1 MRGMRKRYLI
11 LLLFSGAGWFLI
23 AGVLGYA
30 IPVFGDMWLQ
40 HLACAILASLVVGIT
55 FRAPI
60 LHWSGWR
67 WYLLPLLTLLTGTAV
82 FGFLLTGS
90 WQLTESLRGEV
101 GLEHDAFYKLPL
113 AIVFYSMTSF
123 LPVLYLLALLTQHLL
138 RRQMRLWNA
147 DADAAGVPSTD
158 PCRPSSPTPLSRL
171 P

>member
-40 HLACAILASLVVGIT
+40 HLACAILASLVFGIT

-101 GLEHDAFYKLPL
+101 GLEHDAFYR
-113 AIVFYSMTSF
+113 SEEHTSE
-123 LPVLYLLALLTQHLL
+123 LQSL
-138 RRQMRLWNA
+138 R
-147 DADAAGVPSTD
+147 
-158 PCRPSSPTPLSRL
+158 
-171 P
+171 